1 MITVYGGNGFIGD
14 TFCQSIPSHKM
25 GRNEIHPPEGTKTIV
40 YFIST
45 IDNYNVLTNPY
56 IDIETNLTHLIRV
69 LEACKGRDID
79 FIFISSWFVY
89 GDVKL
94 PANENAHCNPKGF
107 YSITKRTAEQLLE
120 SYSKTFNMKYKII
133 RIGNVIGNSDG
144 KVSNKKNALQYL
156 INELKEGRDI
166 NLYYDGEFYRDF
178 IHVEDVV
185 RGIKIVSEKGLDR
198 EIYNLSIGDKPI
210 LFKDIINYIHTRL
223 KTKSKIGTMEP
234 TDFHKI
240 VQVKSMVLDI
250 RKIKTLGFK
259 PKYRT
264 FDAID
269 KLINH
274 YGKEDS

>member
-1 MITVYGGNGFIGD
+1 MITVYGGNGFIGN
-14 TFCQSIPSHKM
+14 TFCETIPSHKM

-56 IDIETNLTHLIRV
+56 IDIETNLTHLMRV

-89 GDVKL
+89 GEVEL
-94 PANENAHCNPKGF
+94 PASEDAYCNPKGF

-120 SYSKTFNMKYKII
+120 SYSKTFGMKYKII
-133 RIGNVIGNSDG
+133 RLGNVIGNSDE
-144 KVSNKKNALQYL
+144 KVSKKKNALQYL
-156 INELKEGRDI
+156 INELKAGRDI
-166 NLYYDGEFYRDF
+166 NLYYGGEFYRDF

-185 RGIKIVSEKGLDR
+185 TGIKLISEKGNNA
-198 EIYNLSIGDKPI
+198 EIYNLSTGDKLI
-210 LFKDIINYIHTRL
+210 LFREIIDYIHLRL
-223 KTKSKIGTMEP
+223 KTQSKIGTMEP

-240 VQVKSMVLDI
+240 VQVKSIVLDTK
-250 RKIKTLGFK
+250 KIKALGFK

-264 FDAID
+264 FDAVE
-269 KLINH
+269 KLI
-274 YGKEDS
+274 KL